1 MTNTRPLFGRRYV
14 LNRRLRECLF
24 SMEAWT
30 TSLLLQL
37 LLLLPT
43 FTIDQKALSSN
54 MHRARER
61 DWREQ
66 WCNETSNS
74 IFFKRLKIPFFSA
87 KYILKKVSIIKCDLK
102 SFVLVYEEKKKLRQI
117 ENSNSF
123 MTTTCRRRN
132 IIILIVFAKR
142 SSVQIDVTN
151 TKRKY
156 T

>member
-1 MTNTRPLFGRRYV
+1 MTNKRPLFGRRYV

-87 KYILKKVSIIKCDLK
+87 KYLLTKSIHNKVWFEKFRTK
-102 SFVLVYEEKKKLRQI
+102 YEEKKNFVKLKTVIRLW
-117 ENSNSF
+117 
-123 MTTTCRRRN
+123 RRRADGA
-132 IIILIVFAKR
+132 ILSFSLFSQR
-142 SSVQIDVTN
+142 DLLF
-151 TKRKY
+151 R
-156 T
+156 